1 MASLK
6 TWLKYW
12 VGAVAITFGAG
23 FILVLIEIFADPS
36 QMFLLVALII
46 TLFAGTLWAR
56 RTGVS
61 LWSER

>member
-46 TLFAGTLWAR
+46 TLFAGNLWAR